1 MNAELFHPAPMGLP
15 VPIRPP
21 RGSNEMLKNL
31 ERLDWT
37 NLAKARNGEVLRA
50 GALWLHGFLD
60 ESHSIAQGIPSAEGS
75 YWHALMHRSEGD
87 FSNSKYW
94 YRRVGRHAI
103 FPDLLAAVRQLKIN
117 SQSSTA
123 DLLESKGL
131 GSISVRRRDGACC
144 KYEDRGY
151 GSASSHRAGGIQSP
165 DGLLPGEGRLEW
177 QPQFFDYFLQPAV

>member
-1 MNAELFHPAPMGLP
+1 MGLP

-21 RGSNEMLKNL
+21 RGSNEMLKGR

-37 NLAKARNGEVLRA
+37 NLAKAENGEVLRA

-60 ESHSIAQGIPSAEGS
+60 ESHSVAQGIASAEGS

-103 FPDLLAAVRQLKIN
+103 FPDLLAAVRKLKIGT
-117 SQSSTA
+117 QSSEA
-123 DLLESKGL
+123 GLLESEHWDPFRFVDAMEHAASKTGDTAFFQAIAREEYNL
-131 GSISVRRRDGACC
+131 LM
-144 KYEDRGY
+144 GY
-151 GSASSHRAGGIQSP
+151 CLAKA
-165 DGLLPGEGRLEW
+165 D
-177 QPQFFDYFLQPAV
+177 